1 MHFDEKT
8 QCFVVESPVSVL
20 VGKKKFML
28 NLNPYRNAHFQV
40 LNRAKDEYKRI
51 MHNEIIGLPH
61 MMKRI
66 SVDYEIIFGDKRVH
80 DGMNIIAVLSKFF
93 LDALVAYGKIK
104 DDNKNI
110 VIHEEW
116 NDGGFDKNN
125 TKVLI
130 YIKVL

>member
-1 MHFDEKT
+1 MHFDEET
-8 QCFVVESPVSVL
+8 QCFVVESPISVL

-51 MHNEIIGLPH
+51 MHNEIIDLPH
-61 MMKRI
+61 NMKKVSI
-66 SVDYEIIFGDKRVH
+66 DYEIIFGDNRIH
-80 DGMNIIAVLSKFF
+80 DGMNIVAVVSKFF
-93 LDALVAYGKIK
+93 LDALVAYGKIP
-104 DDNKNI
+104 DDNKRI

-116 NDGGFDKNN
+116 NDGGFDKDNAR
-125 TKVLI
+125 VLI

>member
-1 MHFDEKT
+1 MYFDEET
-8 QCFVVESPVSVL
+8 QCYVVESPVSVL

-51 MHNEIIGLPH
+51 MHNEIVDLPH
-61 MMKRI
+61 NMQKI
-66 SVDYEIIFGDKRVH
+66 SIDYEIIFGDNRIH
-80 DGMNIIAVLSKFF
+80 DGMNIIAVVSKFF

-104 DDNKNI
+104 DDNKRI

-116 NDGGFDKNN
+116 NDGGFDKG
-125 TKVLI
+125 KPRVLI